1 MDKYVFL
8 KVLENQDQVMI
19 DPEYVIVPLL
29 LHHDLRV
36 FDYKRFLQEFHDKFF
51 PRITCMVPTLL
62 IWPHP
67 LSSYELH
74 SRIINSLEG
83 MQNAGSK
90 GFW

>member
-36 FDYKRFLQEFHDKFF
+36 FDYKRFLWEFHDKFF
-51 PRITCMVPTLL
+51 PRITCLRADV
-62 IWPHP
+62 
-67 LSSYELH
+67 SYFLCCT
-74 SRIINSLEG
+74 R
-83 MQNAGSK
+83 K
-90 GFW
+90 RDK